1 MPELMNTHEVAE
13 YLRLKERKVYEL
25 IAMRLI
31 PCTRITGK
39 WLFPKAL
46 IDLWI
51 MQNTDCQ
58 PALKPVAAAPPVIAG
73 SHDPLLE
80 WATRESDC
88 ELALLV
94 EGSLDGITRLAERQ
108 ALACGLHVLDPA
120 SRRYNVDLV
129 EQTLAGYQVV
139 ALEWAWREQ
148 GLIVES
154 RNPLA
159 ITGLA
164 DLSARQIR
172 FVDRQQEAGSHLL
185 LTYLLSEQGSSLA
198 DLHIALPP
206 ARSETDVALAVLEDK
221 ADAGFGIAA
230 VARQFRLDFIPL
242 HRERYDLVIG
252 RRDYFEPPFQSLL
265 EFARSPRFMERAADL
280 GGYDISGLGRVV
292 YNAL

>member
-25 IAMRLI
+25 VAMRLI
-31 PCTRITGK
+31 PCTRVTGK

-58 PALKPVAAAPPVIAG
+58 PLVRPVAAAPPVIAG

-80 WATRESDC
+80 WTTRESDC

-94 EGSLDGITRLAERQ
+94 EGSLDGITRLAARQ
-108 ALACGLHVLDPA
+108 ALACGLHVFDA
-120 SRRYNVDLV
+120 ANQRYNVDLI
-129 EQTLAGYQVV
+129 EQTLASFQVV

-148 GLIVES
+148 GLIVAPG
-154 RNPLA
+154 NPFA

-164 DLSARQIR
+164 DLPARQIR

-185 LTYLLSEQGSSLA
+185 LIHLLSEQGLSLS
-198 DLHIALPP
+198 DLNTLFSP
-206 ARSETDVALAVLEDK
+206 ARSETDVAIAVLEGK

-230 VARQFRLDFIPL
+230 VARQFRLDFMPL

-252 RRDYFEPPFQSLL
+252 RHDYFEPSFQRLL
-265 EFARSPRFMERAADL
+265 EFARSPRFAERAAEL

-292 YNAL
+292 YNAP